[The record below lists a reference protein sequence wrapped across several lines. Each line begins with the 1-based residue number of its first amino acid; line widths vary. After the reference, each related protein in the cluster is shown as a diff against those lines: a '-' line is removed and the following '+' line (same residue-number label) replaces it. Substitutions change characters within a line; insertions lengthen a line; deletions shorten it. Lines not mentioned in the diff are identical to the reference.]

1 MFYNLNTMM
10 CVVHMTEELSNTFR
24 KYTQLVKLLPRK
36 PCDEDLLLLYGYY
49 KQVYNG
55 NCNIGEPNAFFGIK
69 EHRKWCAWK
78 SLENMES
85 SLAMKLYIQKVNQLI
100 ESYK

>member
-1 MFYNLNTMM
+1 
-10 CVVHMTEELSNTFR
+10 MTEQLSNTFR
-24 KYTQLVKLLPRK
+24 KYTQLVKMLPTK

-55 NCNIGEPNAFFGIK
+55 NCNIGEPNKYFGIK
-69 EHRKWCAWK
+69 EHKKWQAWK

-85 SLAMKLYIQKVNQLI
+85 SVAMTLYIQKVNQLM
-100 ESYK
+100 ETYK